1 MLGSASLDDLK
12 TYLKW
17 NVLKSSAPYLSSD
30 FVDAS
35 FAFTQTLTGQKVQ
48 TPRWQ
53 RMSSL
58 TDGSVGDLLGQ
69 IYVKKHFKP
78 EANARMQELVSNLV
92 KAYEIRIKNL
102 DWMTDVTKQKA
113 LDKLHAFTPKIA

>member
-1 MLGSASLDDLK
+1 MRDPYKTYNKFAIAELSKTTPNLNWETLLPLMKVNGQDTVLVNSPKFFTELNDLLGSAPLDDLK

-58 TDGSVGDLLGQ
+58 TDGSVGDL
-69 IYVKKHFKP
+69 K
-78 EANARMQELVSNLV
+78 
-92 KAYEIRIKNL
+92 
-102 DWMTDVTKQKA
+102 KA
-113 LDKLHAFTPKIA
+113 LQA